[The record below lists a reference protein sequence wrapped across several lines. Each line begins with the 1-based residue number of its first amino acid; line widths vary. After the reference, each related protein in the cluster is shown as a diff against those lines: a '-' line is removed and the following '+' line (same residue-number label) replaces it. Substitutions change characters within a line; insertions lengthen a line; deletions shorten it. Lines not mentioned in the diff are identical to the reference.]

1 MAAAT
6 LAGACII
13 GASLTGFATTDSAE
27 RNAIDAVAAVQQVA
41 PEVVS
46 GLAST
51 VKADADTAVK
61 ASIAQGVA
69 VEVPKDPSD
78 GLYVATP
85 ADVPDVRIGL
95 PFADQAS
102 DATHSQKAGVAVYDN
117 NNGSSTI
124 PVVHQNGSVQIST
137 VIENADAP
145 NRYDYPIDAPEG
157 QTLRLAPNGG
167 AFVGDDEGNVSMII
181 GAPWAKDA
189 NGNDVATRYEVS
201 GNTLT
206 QVVDFTAATAF
217 PVVADPT
224 VTWLWWGRTVKYTR
238 AETKQVADFAGAA
251 QMFSYLCIIGGLAGA
266 ACTTVANLGFQI
278 VKNAASNAYRAGRC
292 LQINIPYV
300 GPGLLYDV
308 KC

>member
-1 MAAAT
+1 MSAAT
-6 LAGACII
+6 LAAASAI
-13 GASLTGFATTDSAE
+13 GSSLTGFAPTNPAE
-27 RNAIDAVAAVQQVA
+27 GKAIEAVAAVQQVA
-41 PEVVS
+41 PGAIS
-46 GLAST
+46 GLATT
-51 VKADADTAVK
+51 VEADADTAVK
-61 ASIAQGVA
+61 ASTAQGVA
-69 VEVPKDPSD
+69 VEVPKDPAE
-78 GLYVATP
+78 GLYMASP
-85 ADVPDVRIGL
+85 ADVPDLRIGL

-102 DATHSQKAGVAVYDN
+102 EATRSQKAGVAVYDN

-124 PVVHQNGSVQIST
+124 PVVHQDGSVQIST
-137 VIENADAP
+137 VIQNADAP
-145 NRYDYPIDAPEG
+145 RRYDYHIDVPEG
-157 QTLRLAPNGG
+157 QALRLAPNGG
-167 AFVGDDEGNVSMII
+167 AFVGDDEGNVSISV

-189 NGNDVATRYEVS
+189 NGKDVATRYEVN

-238 AETKQVADFAGAA
+238 AETKQVVDFAGAA
-251 QMFSYLCIIGGLAGA
+251 QMFSYLCILGGLAGA

-308 KC
+308 TC